1 MIKRTASVVAIVG
14 LGLGLAAC
22 GKDSTKTGTTGSTP
36 ATNTSIGTIASTMT
50 FGGPAEFQ
58 TRPQGLAGLKK
69 RYGVI
74 FGKFTTTDVGGP
86 VTIQALKNGQIDAAD
101 LFTTDPSIKANNF
114 VVLTDPKNNFPA
126 QNIVPLVSRDK
137 ATPAVRSVLEAV
149 SGEFTTAALRELVT
163 QAVTN
168 KKDPAD
174 VAKSFLATHPINMA
188 GKANGATL
196 TVGAANFPE
205 NVVLGNIYAQAL
217 SSAGAKVAT
226 KFNIGTRETYFP
238 ALKSGEL
245 NVFPEYNGSVLNYL
259 DKNSTAATTAAVDA
273 AVAKLLPPNIV
284 ALKPAQAQDS
294 DAIVVTKATA
304 DKYKLTSIADLAR
317 KK

>member
-22 GKDSTKTGTTGSTP
+22 GKDSSKTGATGSTP
-36 ATNTSIGTIASTMT
+36 ANNASAGTIASTMI
-50 FGGPAEFQ
+50 FGGPAEFK
-58 TRPQGLAGLKK
+58 TRPQGLAGLKEK
-69 RYGVI
+69 YGVV
-74 FGKFTTTDVGGP
+74 FQKFTTTDVGGP
-86 VTIQALKNGQIDAAD
+86 ITTQALKNGQIDAAD

-126 QNIVPLVSRDK
+126 QNIVPLVSKDK
-137 ATPAVRSVLEAV
+137 ATPAVRSVLDAV
-149 SGEFTTAALRELVT
+149 SAELTTTAVRDLVT
-163 QAVTN
+163 QAVTD

-174 VAKSFLATHPINMA
+174 VAKSFLAAHPVNMP
-188 GKANGATL
+188 GKIQGATL

-217 SSAGAKVAT
+217 SSAGAKVST
-226 KFNIGTRETYFP
+226 KFNIGSRETYFP
-238 ALKSGEL
+238 ALKSGSL

-259 DKNSTAATTAAVDA
+259 DKKSTAVTTTEVDA
-273 AVAKLLPPNIV
+273 AVAKLLPPNLV

>member
-1 MIKRTASVVAIVG
+1 MS
-14 LGLGLAAC
+14 
-22 GKDSTKTGTTGSTP
+22 
-36 ATNTSIGTIASTMT
+36 
-50 FGGPAEFQ
+50 
-58 TRPQGLAGLKK
+58 TRPWA
-69 RYGVI
+69 V
-74 FGKFTTTDVGGP
+74 P
-86 VTIQALKNGQIDAAD
+86 

-114 VVLTDPKNNFPA
+114 VVLADPKNNFPA
-126 QNIVPLVSRDK
+126 QNIVPLVSKDK
-137 ATPAVRSVLEAV
+137 ATPAVRSVLNAV
-149 SGEFTTAALRELVT
+149 SGQLTTAALRELVT
-163 QAVTN
+163 QAVTD

-174 VAKSFLATHPINMA
+174 VAKSFLAAHPVNMS
-188 GKANGATL
+188 GKARGTTL

-226 KFNIGTRETYFP
+226 KFNIGSRETYFP

-245 NVFPEYNGSVLNYL
+245 NVFPEYNGSVLSYL

-273 AVAKLLPPNIV
+273 ALVKLLPPNIV

-294 DAIVVTKATA
+294 DSIVVTKATA